1 MPVKL
6 LLVDDH
12 KLFREGLRR
21 ILELE
26 PDLEVVGEAN
36 TGRKALEVLAVCKPD
51 VVLMDINMPECN
63 GVEATRLIKELY
75 PQTAVLVLSIHDDRE
90 YLLETLKAGASG
102 YLLKDVEP
110 DRLIEAIRDVAQGGS
125 IVHPGLTSKLI
136 VELNRLANQPLT
148 AIAGPLTE
156 REGEILALI
165 ARGLSNAAIGKS
177 VYISEKT
184 VKNHVTNILR
194 KLDVTD
200 RTQAVIEGVKRGL
213 VNIK

>member
-1 MPVKL
+1 MAVKL

-26 PDLEVVGEAN
+26 PDLQVVGEAAS
-36 TGRKALEVLAVCKPD
+36 GKAALAKLHECTPD
-51 VVLMDINMPECN
+51 VVLMDINMPELN
-63 GVEATRLIKELY
+63 GVEATRAIKERY
-75 PQTAVLVLSIHDDRE
+75 PDMVVLVLSIHDDRE
-90 YLLETLKAGASG
+90 YLLEVLKAGASG

-110 DRLIEAIRDVAQGGS
+110 DRLVEAIRDVAKGGS
-125 IVHPGLTSKLI
+125 IVHPGLTTKLI
-136 VELNRLANQPLT
+136 KELNRLSNPVADT
-148 AIAGPLTE
+148 VESPLTE
-156 REGEILALI
+156 REGEILGLMAS
-165 ARGLSNAAIGKS
+165 GLSNGDIAKK

-194 KLDVTD
+194 KLEVTD

>member
-1 MPVKL
+1 MAVKL

-26 PDLEVVGEAN
+26 TDLKVVGEAGS
-36 TGRKALEVLAVCKPD
+36 GRMALEKLTVCDPD
-51 VVLMDINMPECN
+51 VVLMDINMPDMN
-63 GVEATRLIKELY
+63 GVEATRAIKELF
-75 PQTAVLVLSIHDDRE
+75 PSIAVLVLSIHDDRE
-90 YLLETLKAGASG
+90 YLLEVLKSGASG

-110 DRLIEAIRDVAQGGS
+110 NSLIEAIRDVAKGGS

-136 VELNRLANQPLT
+136 NELNRLSNQTLSVVESPLT
-148 AIAGPLTE
+148 G
-156 REGEILALI
+156 REGEILSLMTK
-165 ARGLSNAAIGKS
+165 GLSNGDIAKK

-213 VNIK
+213 VFIK

>member
-1 MPVKL
+1 MAVKL

-26 PDLEVVGEAN
+26 PDLKVVGEAG
-36 TGRKALEVLAVCKPD
+36 TGRIALEKLTVCDPD
-51 VVLMDINMPECN
+51 VVLMDINMPDMN
-63 GVEATRLIKELY
+63 GVEATRAIKELF
-75 PQTAVLVLSIHDDRE
+75 PSIAVLVLSIHDDRG
-90 YLLETLKAGASG
+90 YLLEVLKSGASG
-102 YLLKDVEP
+102 YLLKDVDP
-110 DRLIEAIRDVAQGGS
+110 DRLIEAIRDVAKGGS

-136 VELNRLANQPLT
+136 NELNRLSSQTLSVVESPLT
-148 AIAGPLTE
+148 G
-156 REGEILALI
+156 REGEILSLMAK
-165 ARGLSNAAIGKS
+165 GLSNGDIAKT

-200 RTQAVIEGVKRGL
+200 RTRAVIEGVKRGL
-213 VNIK
+213 VFIK

>member
-1 MPVKL
+1 MAVKL

-26 PDLEVVGEAN
+26 PDLQVVGEA
-36 TGRKALEVLAVCKPD
+36 GSGAAALLKLPQCQPD
-51 VVLMDINMPECN
+51 VVLMDINMPEVN
-63 GVEATRLIKELY
+63 GVEATRAIKERF
-75 PQTAVLVLSIHDDRE
+75 PSIAVLVLSIHDDRE
-90 YLLETLKAGASG
+90 YLLEVLKAGASG

-110 DRLIEAIRDVAQGGS
+110 DRLVEAIREVAQGGS

-136 VELNRLANQPLT
+136 KELNRLSSQGPT
-148 AIAGPLTE
+148 IIDSPLTE
-156 REGEILALI
+156 REGEILELM
-165 ARGLSNAAIGKS
+165 ARGMSNGDIAKK

-194 KLDVTD
+194 KLEVTD

>member
-1 MPVKL
+1 MAVKL

-26 PDLEVVGEAN
+26 PDLTVVGEAGS
-36 TGRKALEVLAVCKPD
+36 GRTAMEKLAQCQPD
-51 VVLMDINMPECN
+51 VVLMDINMPEVN
-63 GVEATRLIKELY
+63 GVEATRLIKEMC
-75 PQTAVLVLSIHDDRE
+75 PSIAVLVLSIHDDRE
-90 YLLETLKAGASG
+90 YLLEVLKAGASG
-102 YLLKDVEP
+102 YLLKDVDP
-110 DRLIEAIRDVAQGGS
+110 DRLIEAIRDVAKGGS

-136 VELNRLANQPLT
+136 NELNRLTNQALST
-148 AIAGPLTE
+148 AESPLTE
-156 REGEILALI
+156 REGEILSLM
-165 ARGLSNAAIGKS
+165 ARGLSNGDIAKK

-213 VNIK
+213 VFIK

>member
-1 MPVKL
+1 MAVKL

-26 PDLEVVGEAN
+26 PDLQVVGEAAS
-36 TGRKALEVLAVCKPD
+36 GKAALAKLHECTPD
-51 VVLMDINMPECN
+51 VVLMDINMPELN
-63 GVEATRLIKELY
+63 GVEATRAIKERY
-75 PQTAVLVLSIHDDRE
+75 PDMVVLVLSIHDDRE
-90 YLLETLKAGASG
+90 YLLEVLKAGASG

-110 DRLIEAIRDVAQGGS
+110 DRLVEAIRDVAKGGS
-125 IVHPGLTSKLI
+125 IVHPGLTTKLI
-136 VELNRLANQPLT
+136 KELNRLSNPVADRVES
-148 AIAGPLTE
+148 PLTE
-156 REGEILALI
+156 REGEILGLMAS
-165 ARGLSNAAIGKS
+165 GLSNADIAKK

-194 KLDVTD
+194 KLEVTD
-200 RTQAVIEGVKRGL
+200 RTQAVIEGFKRGL

>member
-1 MPVKL
+1 MAVKL

-26 PDLEVVGEAN
+26 PDLKVVGEAG
-36 TGRKALEVLAVCKPD
+36 TGRIALEQLNVCDPD
-51 VVLMDINMPECN
+51 VVLMDINMPDMN
-63 GVEATRLIKELY
+63 GVEATRAIKELF
-75 PQTAVLVLSIHDDRE
+75 PSIAVLVLSIHDDRE
-90 YLLETLKAGASG
+90 YLLEVLKSGASG
-102 YLLKDVEP
+102 YLLKDVDP
-110 DRLIEAIRDVAQGGS
+110 DRLIEAIRDVAKGGS

-136 VELNRLANQPLT
+136 NELNRLSSQTLSVVESPLT
-148 AIAGPLTE
+148 G
-156 REGEILALI
+156 REGEILSLMAK
-165 ARGLSNAAIGKS
+165 GLSNGDIAKK

-200 RTQAVIEGVKRGL
+200 RTRAVIEGVKRGL
-213 VNIK
+213 VFIK

>member
-1 MPVKL
+1 MAVKL

-26 PDLEVVGEAN
+26 PDLRVVGEAS
-36 TGRKALEVLAVCKPD
+36 TGRIALEQLTVCDPD
-51 VVLMDINMPECN
+51 VVLMDINMPDMN
-63 GVEATRLIKELY
+63 GVEATRAIKELF
-75 PQTAVLVLSIHDDRE
+75 PSIAVLVLSIHDDRE
-90 YLLETLKAGASG
+90 YLLEVLKSGASG
-102 YLLKDVEP
+102 YLLKDVDP
-110 DRLIEAIRDVAQGGS
+110 DRLIEAIRDVAKGGS

-136 VELNRLANQPLT
+136 TELNRLSSQALSVVESPLT
-148 AIAGPLTE
+148 G
-156 REGEILALI
+156 REGEILSLMAK
-165 ARGLSNAAIGKS
+165 GLSNGDIAKK

-200 RTQAVIEGVKRGL
+200 RTGAVIEGVKRGL
-213 VNIK
+213 VFIK